1 MQTAKLFVN
10 GRSQAVRLPQD
21 CRFAGADVYVK
32 KFENLVILFSKTD
45 PWASLVRSLDRFTED
60 FMDKRSQSKSQK
72 RERF

>member
-10 GRSQAVRLPQD
+10 GRSQAVRLPRD

-45 PWASLVRSLDRFTED
+45 PWASLVRSLGRFTED
-60 FMDKRSQSKSQK
+60 FMGKRSPSKSQK